1 MAINVGGKSTAHTAP
16 ATQVPA
22 IPFVRAARKKS
33 AAAATLSGTVPS
45 AATQLQVVQVP
56 AAGYLRGIEIL
67 VDVTTASNSATT
79 AFNGGTGD
87 APWNFINSIN
97 LVSSDGSNL
106 VSNLSGYQLFL
117 VNKYGAFR
125 TISPNCDP
133 RSDQYFKLTSGSGST
148 GGSFSFRLFI
158 PVEIDPS
165 QAFTAIPNLAANKA
179 YQVNIQLGAS
189 GSVYSTAPTTAGT
202 YTINVVNH
210 YWSQPA
216 AMNAVG
222 VPQAI
227 APNGVGSV
235 NLTQIQQA
243 QISQGDRIVQI
254 QNVGNV
260 VHKIIAT
267 VRNSSGVRIS
277 DATGWG
283 ATNQL
288 ILNNDTLFY
297 RTTPNS
303 ASSTLAK
310 NSWASYISDTYG
322 YGDALNATTPGTQ
335 STIDSA
341 NGLDTGVYA
350 INFGDITSGAARPD
364 CSRDQFLPTLDSTLL
379 QLRSTSFGSAASTLE
394 IITMAVKPTSAA
406 ALYQPHL

>member
-1 MAINVGGKSTAHTAP
+1 MAINVKGNQPRPSGQAP
-16 ATQVPA
+16 AVPA
-22 IPFVRAARKKS
+22 IPFVRAARKKT
-33 AAAATLSGTVPS
+33 AAAAVLSGTVPA
-45 AATQLQVVQVP
+45 AATQLQVTQIP
-56 AAGYLRGIEIL
+56 AAGYLSGVEIL
-67 VDVTTASNSATT
+67 VDVATSGNSATT
-79 AFNGGTGD
+79 AFKTAASSGD
-87 APWNFINSIN
+87 APWSFINSIN

-106 VSNLSGYQLFL
+106 VTNLSGYQLFL

-125 TISPNCDP
+125 TISPFTDP
-133 RSDQYFKLTSGSGST
+133 RSDQYFNLTTGSGAT

-165 QAFTAIPNLAANKA
+165 QAFCAIPNLAANKA

-189 GSVYSTAPTTAGT
+189 GNVYSTAPTTAGS
-202 YTINVVNH
+202 YTITIINH

-216 AMNAVG
+216 AMNAAG

-235 NLTQIQQA
+235 NLTQLQTIPVT
-243 QISQGDRIVQI
+243 QGDRIVQL

-260 VHKIIAT
+260 IHKLIFT
-267 VRNSSGVRIS
+267 LRNSSGIRTS
-277 DATGWG
+277 TDWG

-297 RTTPNS
+297 WNQPNS
-303 ASSTLAK
+303 TTAK

-322 YGDALNATTPGTQ
+322 YGDALNATAPGTQ
-335 STIDSA
+335 STLDSA

-350 INFGDITSGAARPD
+350 VNFGDNTGGFARPD
-364 CSRDQFLPTLDSTLL
+364 TNRDQFLPTLDSTLL
-379 QLRSTSFGSAASTLE
+379 QLRSTSFGANAATLE
-394 IITMAVKPTSAA
+394 VISMAVKPTTAA
-406 ALYQPHL
+406 ALYQPHI

>member
-1 MAINVGGKSTAHTAP
+1 MAINVKGSQSHSGGQPQS
-16 ATQVPA
+16 VPA

-33 AAAATLSGTVPS
+33 ASAAVLTGIVPA
-45 AATQLQVVQVP
+45 AATQLQVTQIP
-56 AAGYLRGIEIL
+56 AAGYLSGVELL
-67 VDVTTASNSATT
+67 VDVATSGNSATVAFKT
-79 AFNGGTGD
+79 AATAGD
-87 APWNFINSIN
+87 APWSFINSIN

-106 VSNLSGYQLFL
+106 VTNLSGYQLFL

-125 TISPNCDP
+125 TLSPACDP
-133 RSDQYFKLTSGSGST
+133 RSDQYFSLVSGSGAT

-165 QAFTAIPNLAANKA
+165 QAFCAIPNLAANKA
-179 YQVNIQLGAS
+179 YQINIQLGAS
-189 GSVYSTAPTTAGT
+189 GNVYSTAPTAAGS
-202 YTINVVNH
+202 YTITLINH

-216 AMNAVG
+216 AMNAAG

-235 NLTQIQQA
+235 NLTQLQTIPVT
-243 QISQGDRIVQI
+243 QGDRIVQL

-260 VHKIIAT
+260 IHKLIFT
-267 VRNSSGVRIS
+267 LRKS
-277 DATGWG
+277 DGTRTSADWG

-288 ILNNDTLFY
+288 LLNNDTLFY
-297 RTTPNS
+297 WNQANSTT
-303 ASSTLAK
+303 AK
-310 NSWASYISDTYG
+310 NSWASYVSDTYG
-322 YGDALNATTPGTQ
+322 YGDALNATAPGTA

-350 INFGDITSGAARPD
+350 INFGDTAGFARPD
-364 CSRDQFLPTLDSTLL
+364 TYRDQFLPTLDSTLL
-379 QLRSTSFGSAASTLE
+379 QLRSTSFGSNAATLE
-394 IITMAVKPTSAA
+394 VISMAVKPTTAA

>member
-1 MAINVGGKSTAHTAP
+1 VAINVKGNQPRPTGAAP
-16 ATQVPA
+16 QVPA
-22 IPFVRAARKKS
+22 IPFVRASRKKT
-33 AAAATLSGTVPS
+33 AAAAVLSGTVPS
-45 AATQLQVVQVP
+45 AATQLAVTQIP
-56 AAGYLRGIEIL
+56 AAGYLSGVELL
-67 VDVTTASNSATT
+67 VDVATSGNSATV
-79 AFNGGTGD
+79 AFNTAASAGD
-87 APWNFINSIN
+87 APWSFINSIN

-106 VSNLSGYQLFL
+106 VTNLSGYQLFL

-125 TISPNCDP
+125 TISPNSDP
-133 RSDQYFKLTSGSGST
+133 RSDQYFKLTTGSGGT

-165 QAFTAIPNLAANKA
+165 QAFCAIPNLSANRA

-189 GSVYSTAPTTAGT
+189 ANVYSTAPTSAGS
-202 YTINVVNH
+202 YTITLINH

-216 AMNAVG
+216 AMNAAG

-235 NLTQIQQA
+235 NLTQLQTIPVT
-243 QISQGDRIVQI
+243 QGDRLVQL

-260 VHKIIAT
+260 IHKLIFT
-267 VRNSSGVRIS
+267 LRKS
-277 DATGWG
+277 DGTRTSTDWG

-297 RTTPNS
+297 WNQPNS
-303 ASSTLAK
+303 TTAK

-322 YGDALNATTPGTQ
+322 YGDALNATAPGTQ
-335 STIDSA
+335 STIDAA

-350 INFGDITSGAARPD
+350 INFGDNTGGFARPD
-364 CSRDQFLPTLDSTLL
+364 TNRDQFLPTLDSTLL
-379 QLRSTSFGSAASTLE
+379 QLRSTSFGSGAATLE
-394 IITMAVKPTSAA
+394 VISMAVKPTTAA
-406 ALYQPHL
+406 ALYQPHI